1 MAVIVLPLK
10 VTLRLVALKMVFF
23 EFESKGYAEILVEM
37 RLLAEEDR
45 EVVETDHSVL
55 EWRERKADYVVVAGE
70 VGFKENL
77 DSFLE

>member
-23 EFESKGYAEILVEM
+23 EFESKGYAEILVEV

-55 EWRERKADYVVVAGE
+55 E
-70 VGFKENL
+70 
-77 DSFLE
+77 

>member
-1 MAVIVLPLK
+1 MLPLK

-23 EFESKGYAEILVEM
+23 EFESQGYAEILVEM

-55 EWRERKADYVVVAGE
+55 E
-70 VGFKENL
+70 
-77 DSFLE
+77 

>member
-1 MAVIVLPLK
+1 MLPLK

-23 EFESKGYAEILVEM
+23 EFESKRYAEILVEV
-37 RLLAEEDR
+37 RLLAEEDG
-45 EVVETDHSVL
+45 EVVETDHGVL

-70 VGFKENL
+70 VGIEENL